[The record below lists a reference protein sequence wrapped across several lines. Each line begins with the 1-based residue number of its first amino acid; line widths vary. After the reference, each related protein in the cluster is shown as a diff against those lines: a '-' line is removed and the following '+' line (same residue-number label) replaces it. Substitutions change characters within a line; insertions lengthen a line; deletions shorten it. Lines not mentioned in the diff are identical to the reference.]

1 MVKNPPAMQ
10 ETQVQSLGWGDPLE
24 KGMATP
30 PSILA
35 WKISCGGLQSMGS
48 QSQTRLSD
56 RATDTFAFRFP
67 MVGTLFFPLYPP
79 LWLVYSPQSCL
90 FSVSMCAGA
99 VSTGA
104 VTLLLLITV
113 MLCRQCPVQCL
124 ALSWCLAN
132 KFFNE

>member
-35 WKISCGGLQSMGS
+35 WKIPCGGLQSMGS
-48 QSQTRLSD
+48 QSQTGLSD
-56 RATDTFAFRFP
+56 RVTDTFAFLFP
-67 MVGTLFFPLYPP
+67 MVDTLFLLLYPP
-79 LWLVYSPQSCL
+79 VWLVCIPQSCL
-90 FSVSMCAGA
+90 FSVSTCACAVSAGA
-99 VSTGA
+99 M
-104 VTLLLLITV
+104 TLLLLITV
-113 MLCRQCPVQCL
+113 MLCRQGPVQCL